1 MVRNKRAGWSI
12 GTLTQTAQHRRE
24 RPIMPTE
31 WIEDVPSLRALDA
44 PVKAMLRDAAV
55 RKQIPRGAVLFRP
68 GDQCVQFPLI
78 ASGSVRVQ
86 RVTES
91 GREIVLYRVAPNQ
104 TCILTTASLI
114 SSDAYAV
121 EGVADTDVV
130 AYVISAERFNALMN
144 ASQAFRTLVFDGYG
158 KRIATLM
165 SRIEEI
171 VCTPINVR
179 LAERLLAMKDA
190 ENRLSVTQQ
199 ALAADLGTAREVVG
213 RTLKIF
219 ERSGWVKLSRG
230 GAEIIDVAA
239 LRMLCDAER
248 D

>member
-1 MVRNKRAGWSI
+1 MASDW
-12 GTLTQTAQHRRE
+12 TA
-24 RPIMPTE
+24 
-31 WIEDVPSLRALDA
+31 DVPLLRGLDESTRGQ
-44 PVKAMLRDAAV
+44 LRDGAV

-68 GDQCVQFPLI
+68 GDPCAHFPLI
-78 ASGSVRVQ
+78 VAGTVRVQ

-91 GREIVLYRVAPNQ
+91 GREIVLYRVANNE
-104 TCILTTASLI
+104 TCILTTASLL
-114 SSDAYAV
+114 SDDAYSA
-121 EGVADTDVV
+121 EGVAETDVL
-130 AYVISAERFNALMN
+130 AYILPAERFAALMN
-144 ASQAFRTLVFDGYG
+144 ASASFRALVFDGYS

-171 VCTPINVR
+171 VCTRINVR
-179 LAERLLAMKDA
+179 LAERLLALKGAD
-190 ENRLSVTQQ
+190 NRINVTQQ

-230 GAEIIDVAA
+230 GAEITDPKA
-239 LRMLCDAER
+239 LRALCDAER

>member
-1 MVRNKRAGWSI
+1 MASD
-12 GTLTQTAQHRRE
+12 
-24 RPIMPTE
+24 
-31 WIEDVPSLRALDA
+31 WIEEVPLLRALDE
-44 PVKAMLRDAAV
+44 PTKAMLRDSAA
-55 RKQIPRGAVLFRP
+55 RKQIPKGAVLFRP

-78 ASGSVRVQ
+78 VSGSVRIQ

-91 GREIVLYRVAPNQ
+91 GREIVLYRVATNE
-104 TCILTTASLI
+104 TCILTTASLL
-114 SSDAYAV
+114 SDDAYSA
-121 EGVADTDVV
+121 EGVAETDVV
-130 AYVISAERFNALMN
+130 AYIVPADRFNALMN
-144 ASQAFRTLVFDGYG
+144 ASPAFRALVFDGYG

-171 VCTPINVR
+171 VCTRINVR
-179 LAERLLAMKDA
+179 LAERLLALRDA
-190 ENRLSVTQQ
+190 DNRIAVTQQ

-213 RTLKIF
+213 RTLKTF

-230 GAEIIDVAA
+230 GAEITDVAA